1 MSDEVDDFEAMLD
14 APEPETIPEKRKKRI
29 KSYIAIRD
37 MIVNP
42 EVIQRLVKG
51 DSVVGVALD
60 LGVSPATVRRWM
72 QKADMQDLIAIEARR
87 ALRHMSTRDL
97 SREKYLGLATAV
109 TGMLEQENRMRNG
122 GMDEKNGIISQTTIE
137 QINILVQ
144 GRGGSR
150 ESPKDIR
157 DIQELESRE
166 VPELP
171 ECTETE

>member
-1 MSDEVDDFEAMLD
+1 MPDEVDDFEAMID
-14 APEPETIPEKRKKRI
+14 APETLPEKRKKRL

-42 EVIQRLVKG
+42 DVIQRLVKG
-51 DSVVGVALD
+51 ASVVSVALD
-60 LGVSPATVRRWM
+60 LGVAPATVRRWM

-122 GMDEKNGIISQTTIE
+122 GMDSQDRVINQTVIE
-137 QINILVQ
+137 QINVLIR
-144 GRGGSR
+144 GRGDGG
-150 ESPKDIR
+150 EGEKDVS
-157 DIQELESRE
+157 D
-166 VPELP
+166 VPELEYREIPDLP
-171 ECTETE
+171 EGTETE

>member
-1 MSDEVDDFEAMLD
+1 MSMPDEVDDFEAMLD
-14 APEPETIPEKRKKRI
+14 APETVPEKRKKRI

-42 EVIQRLVKG
+42 EVIQKLVRG
-51 DSVVGVALD
+51 DSVIGVALD

-97 SREKYLGLATAV
+97 SKEKYLGLATAV

-122 GMDEKNGIISQTTIE
+122 GMDEKNGVISQTTIE

-144 GRGGSR
+144 GRGNGS
-150 ESPKDIR
+150 EGEKNVSDVP
-157 DIQELESRE
+157 ELESGE
-166 VPELP
+166 IPELP
-171 ECTETE
+171 EGTETK

>member
-1 MSDEVDDFEAMLD
+1 MTEQSDDFEAILD
-14 APEPETIPEKRKKRI
+14 APETLPEKRKKRV

-42 EVIQRLVKG
+42 DVIQKLVKG

-109 TGMLEQENRMRNG
+109 TGMLEQENRMRYG
-122 GMDEKNGIISQTTIE
+122 GMDSQDRVVNQTVIE
-137 QINILVQ
+137 QINVLIR
-144 GRGGSR
+144 GRGDTS
-150 ESPKDIR
+150 ESKKDIR
-157 DIQELESRE
+157 DISELGSGE

-171 ECTETE
+171 EGSETE

>member
-1 MSDEVDDFEAMLD
+1 MAPDEVDDFEAMLD
-14 APEPETIPEKRKKRI
+14 APETVPEKRKKRI

-42 EVIQRLVKG
+42 EVIQKLVRG
-51 DSVVGVALD
+51 DSVIGVALD

-122 GMDEKNGIISQTTIE
+122 GMDSQDRVINQTVIE
-137 QINILVQ
+137 QINVLVR
-144 GRGGSR
+144 GRSDDR
-150 ESPKDIR
+150 ESPKDVS
-157 DIQELESRE
+157 DIPELESRE
-166 VPELP
+166 IPELP
-171 ECTETE
+171 DGTEAE